1 MKKANDQLRSQN
13 ESILRLATYGFS
25 SERGFER
32 FTEEASATLDLE
44 RASIWLIDNE
54 KIRCVESYDAPG
66 RRHEAA
72 MEFAAGDFPDYIKLI
87 LGGLP
92 IVHETAADSIVRPQ
106 PQKWQMEGRASA
118 CLEIPFKTEGNLAG
132 VFRLER
138 DGNEHKFAL
147 DEINYAMAV
156 TEKILR
162 IYEHAERKQYINA
175 LGALATSVATSG
187 GDDFFRQIT
196 CYLTKT
202 LQMEYALIGE
212 FEAGKK
218 LVKVISL
225 ARRGEPS
232 EPFIYELKGTPC
244 EQVNSSMGICAYPAN
259 VAELFPN
266 DLMLAQMGIQS
277 YIGAPIWRK
286 ERELIGLLVMLDTKP
301 MANRDIAVST
311 LMVYAE
317 RISSELARRKYESLL
332 LEAKEKAETANLA
345 KTRFLSMMSHELRTP
360 LNAILGYSD
369 LLRQNYYGPLNN
381 DQRDFAKRINE
392 GGEHLLKLIDDILDI
407 SRIDEGAMGLQINP
421 RRPLEVVNMAVE
433 LVENEARK
441 KNLSIEKIINAEVK
455 AVMVDLV
462 RAQQILINL
471 LFNAVKYTP
480 PGGSITIAV
489 SRLNDS
495 FAKISVRD
503 TGIGIE
509 ASKMENLFLRF
520 YQVDRERDEHLGG
533 AGLGLALARQLTELQ
548 GGQIGVE
555 SQVGQGSDFWFTI
568 PLADE
573 RLLESGVK
581 YTGQDSPAMGRRILV
596 AEDDDLSLELIIKM
610 LGVHKHEVTVARNG
624 REAVALAEATSPELI
639 LMDIKMPVMDGIEAV
654 RIIRSNRKFA
664 RTPIL
669 AMTASTGLAAIE
681 KQANSGCD
689 DHISKPIHMDHLLAL
704 LKKHLNPAL
713 WKG

>member
-1 MKKANDQLRSQN
+1 MKKANDQLKLQN
-13 ESILRLATYGFS
+13 ESILRLATYGLS
-25 SERGFER
+25 SEGGFER
-32 FTEEASATLDLE
+32 FTEEASATLALD

-54 KIRCVESYDAPG
+54 KIRCVESYDAHG
-66 RRHEAA
+66 RRHEAD
-72 MEFAAGDFPDYIKLI
+72 MELATGDFTDYIKLI
-87 LGGLP
+87 KDGLP
-92 IVHETAADSIVRPQ
+92 IVRQSGAAPLIRPSM
-106 PQKWQMEGRASA
+106 QKGQQDGRSVT
-118 CLEIPFKTEGNLAG
+118 CLDIPFKTEGNLTG
-132 VFRLER
+132 VFQMER
-138 DGNEHKFAL
+138 DGDERKFSI
-147 DEINYAMAV
+147 DEINYALAV
-156 TEKILR
+156 TEKVAR
-162 IYEHAERKQYINA
+162 IYEHGERREYINA
-175 LGALATSVATSG
+175 LGALATSVAASG
-187 GDDFFRQIT
+187 GDGFFREIT
-196 CYLTKT
+196 CYLTKA

-212 FEAGKK
+212 FEAGKR
-218 LVKVISL
+218 LVRVISL
-225 ARRGEPS
+225 AHRGEPS
-232 EPFIYELKGTPC
+232 EPFIYELKDTPC

-369 LLRQNYYGPLNN
+369 LLRQNYYGLLND

-407 SRIDEGAMGLQINP
+407 ARIDEGAMGLQINP
-421 RRPLEVVNMAVE
+421 RRPREVINMAVE
-433 LVENEARK
+433 MVEIEARK
-441 KNLSIEKIINAEVK
+441 KNLSIEKIINADVK
-455 AVMVDLV
+455 AILVDLV

-509 ASKMENLFLRF
+509 ASKLENLFLRF

-555 SQVGQGSDFWFTI
+555 SQVGQGSDFWFTL

-581 YTGQDSPAMGRRILV
+581 YTGQDLPAMGRRILV
-596 AEDDDLSLELIIKM
+596 AEDDDLSLKLITKM
-610 LGVHKHEVTVARNG
+610 LGVHKHEIIVARNG

-639 LMDIKMPVMDGIEAV
+639 LMDIRMPVMDGIEAV
-654 RIIRSNRKFA
+654 RIIRSNSKLA
-664 RTPIL
+664 STPIL

-681 KQANSGCD
+681 KQTNSGCD

-713 WKG
+713 RKG